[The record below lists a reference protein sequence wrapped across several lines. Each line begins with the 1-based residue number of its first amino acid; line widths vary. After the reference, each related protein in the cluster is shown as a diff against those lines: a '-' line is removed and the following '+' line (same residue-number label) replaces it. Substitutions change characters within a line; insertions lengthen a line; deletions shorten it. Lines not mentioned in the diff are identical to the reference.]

1 MIMGTLTTIGPLF
14 HLCGGQNNLPIQ
26 QRSSN
31 HHHEFKPFFT
41 CFSTN
46 NNNNAFSS
54 TTTFFHR
61 HRFLSHVV
69 AASEIGTPIVESSP
83 HQCSDD
89 LLFTKIF
96 PIKRTQMM
104 EGMIFVRLDQ
114 SKELR
119 NWELTVGCNLP
130 GKWILHW
137 GVSYVDDIGRE
148 WDKPPCDMI
157 PPGSVTIKDYAIETP
172 LKKSSISAD
181 EGDTFYEVKI
191 DLKPDSK
198 ISTINFVLK
207 DGENG
212 AWHQYKG
219 RDFKVPLPKYLK
231 TPKRG
236 FSLWPGGLTKISNIL
251 LKSITTVHN
260 DQDKSSELINPKQ
273 ENGQLEDFCIE
284 VPITK
289 EIDFNNSVTVSV
301 KKCYQSE
308 TLKNVLYLETDLP
321 GDIVLHWG
329 LCRGNSRRW
338 EVPPGP
344 HPPGTVPY
352 KDKALRSQLQA
363 GDSTKG
369 SSLQITLGEGFS
381 GFAFVLKQN
390 ETWFKCMGNDFYV
403 SLLDS
408 NSIHKED
415 QPEGVEREVTKG
427 TSQEAS
433 FLSFTD
439 GIFGEIRNL
448 VTDISAN
455 KNRKIKSKEPQESIL
470 QEIERLAAEAYNM
483 FKSSVSTFSDVTSTL
498 EPEATVVEPEAAVVE
513 PEPAVGSRISTL
525 VPKVCSA
532 EGTGYEILC
541 QGFNWESHK
550 SGRWY
555 VELKDKA
562 SELASLGFTVVW
574 LPPCTESVSP
584 EGYMPRDLYNLN
596 SRYGNIDE
604 LKDLVK
610 KFHELGIKTLGDAV
624 LNHRCAHYQN
634 PNGVWNLF
642 GGRLN
647 WDERAIVADDPHF
660 QGRGNKSSGE
670 NFDAAPNI
678 DHSQEFVRKDII
690 EWLCWLRKEVGYDG
704 WRLDFAR
711 GFWGGYVKDYI
722 QASDPYFAVGE
733 FWDSLSYTDG
743 ELDHNQDAHRQRIVD
758 WINATNGTAGAFDV
772 TTKGILHSAFE
783 RCEYWRLSDSG
794 GNPPGVMGWWPSHA
808 VTFIENHDTG
818 STQGHWRFPSGK
830 EMEGYAYILTHPGT
844 PSVFLDHIFSH
855 NKTEVGT
862 LISIRT
868 RNKIHCRSVVQIVKA
883 EWDVYASIID
893 EKIAMKIG
901 PGYFEPPAGS
911 QNWSLAIAGRDYK
924 IWEAK

>member
-1 MIMGTLTTIGPLF
+1 MIMGTLTTIDPLF
-14 HLCGGQNNLPIQ
+14 HLCRGQNNLPIQ

-46 NNNNAFSS
+46 NNNAFSS
-54 TTTFFHR
+54 TNTFFHP

-69 AASEIGTPIVESSP
+69 AASEIGTPTVQSSP

-130 GKWILHW
+130 GKWTLHW

-207 DGENG
+207 DDENG

-219 RDFKVPLPKYLK
+219 RDFKVPLAKYLK
-231 TPKRG
+231 TPKRR

-273 ENGQLEDFCIE
+273 ENGQLEGAIQEGGKFH
-284 VPITK
+284 
-289 EIDFNNSVTVSV
+289 
-301 KKCYQSE
+301 
-308 TLKNVLYLETDLP
+308 LVLIHQEQYRIKT
-321 GDIVLHWG
+321 
-329 LCRGNSRRW
+329 
-338 EVPPGP
+338 
-344 HPPGTVPY
+344 
-352 KDKALRSQLQA
+352 ALRSQLQA

-783 RCEYWRLSDSG
+783 TCEYWRLSDSG

-901 PGYFEPPAGS
+901 PGHFEPPAGS

-924 IWEAK
+924 IWEAKNNLFHHYSLVYRKVYSMFMNKKVSLCTRG

>member
-1 MIMGTLTTIGPLF
+1 MIMGTFTTIGPLL

-219 RDFKVPLPKYLK
+219 RDFKVPLLKYLK

-273 ENGQLEDFCIE
+273 ENGQLEGFCIE

-596 SRYGNIDE
+596 SRILTVFGTYLE
-604 LKDLVK
+604 
-610 KFHELGIKTLGDAV
+610 
-624 LNHRCAHYQN
+624 
-634 PNGVWNLF
+634 GVSTGMNVQLLLMILIF
-642 GGRLN
+642 
-647 WDERAIVADDPHF
+647 
-660 QGRGNKSSGE
+660 
-670 NFDAAPNI
+670 
-678 DHSQEFVRKDII
+678 
-690 EWLCWLRKEVGYDG
+690 RKEVGYDG

-772 TTKGILHSAFE
+772 TTKGILRSAFE

-901 PGYFEPPAGS
+901 PGHFEPPAGS
-911 QNWSLAIAGRDYK
+911 QNWSLAIAGKDYK